1 MFTVKSILLR
11 ALQPKGSINPWLPG
25 LQGSPENG
33 RASHCG
39 KEPLTGYWDPVGIL
53 SAGRIFIIIDC
64 KEVRIAAIFHIP

>member
-1 MFTVKSILLR
+1 MV
-11 ALQPKGSINPWLPG
+11 AWPA
-25 LQGSPENG
+25 GSPENG